1 MPETERQA
9 SSNALLG
16 SIHERMLA
24 ILLPD
29 DEALWVDADRGG
41 SAYPHPAVPAPL
53 PRRHVRCWR
62 LWRRRSPRRSEWHT
76 TFVALPTF
84 SGIDVVKEPTLSRT

>member
-9 SSNALLG
+9 SSNELLG

-29 DEALWVDADRGG
+29 DEAL
-41 SAYPHPAVPAPL
+41 
-53 PRRHVRCWR
+53 
-62 LWRRRSPRRSEWHT
+62 
-76 TFVALPTF
+76 
-84 SGIDVVKEPTLSRT
+84 